1 MYHGLVPWKAYCS
14 LLFPTGHCTA
24 CISMSHRPSLFSAKS
39 TLPVIHFIHQ
49 RDQQQHPII
58 VKTTS
63 SNTAI
68 IMIIIL
74 IPLKGAIRDF
84 FFFFFT
90 ISSLRREL
98 SLTCTFKK
106 QRRNRVQITC
116 NTSGAHRVLCVVCH
130 VVRSDSSAVGVI
142 TGTPHKGVSLTGI

>member
-49 RDQQQHPII
+49 REQQQHPII

-84 FFFFFT
+84 FFFFFFFYNLLT
-90 ISSLRREL
+90 APRIVSNMYIQKAKAKSCANHVQHIRRSSRAMY
-98 SLTCTFKK
+98 
-106 QRRNRVQITC
+106 RVP
-116 NTSGAHRVLCVVCH
+116 R
-130 VVRSDSSAVGVI
+130 
-142 TGTPHKGVSLTGI
+142 GTK